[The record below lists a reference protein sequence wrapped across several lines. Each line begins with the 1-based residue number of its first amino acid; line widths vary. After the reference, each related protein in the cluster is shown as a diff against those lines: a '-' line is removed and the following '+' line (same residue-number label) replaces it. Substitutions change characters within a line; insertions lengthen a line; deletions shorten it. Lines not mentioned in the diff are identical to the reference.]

1 MFRRALGMTLAIAAG
16 LVSTVTAQVQT
27 KESQAA
33 MTPVKAMEMLVHGND
48 RFLAGKAK
56 VRNLNAKVIATASGQ
71 YPFAAVVSCM
81 DSRAPVEIVFDQ
93 GIGDV
98 FSLRVAGNVIEEDF
112 LGSLEYAAK
121 VVGVKL
127 IVVMGHTS
135 CGAVKGAID
144 DVKLGNLT
152 ALLAQ
157 IQPAIAGAGPPRG
170 TSKDTAFVEKVAQAN
185 VRLAMKQ
192 IHAKS
197 PVLDEMLKA
206 GTIGLVGAMYEV
218 ETGKV
223 VFYTD

>member
-33 MTPVKAMEMLVHGND
+33 MTPVKAMEMLVQGND

-56 VRNLNAKVIATASGQ
+56 VRDLNAKVIATAAGQ

-127 IVVMGHTS
+127 LVVMGHTS

-157 IQPAIAGAGPPRG
+157 IQPAIAAVGPPRG
-170 TSKDTAFVEKVAQAN
+170 TSKDQAFVEKVAQAN

-206 GTIGLVGAMYEV
+206 GTVGLVGAMYEV

-223 VFYTD
+223 VFYAD

>member
-1 MFRRALGMTLAIAAG
+1 MFRRALGMALAIAAG

-33 MTPVKAMEMLVHGND
+33 MTPVTAMKMLVEGND
-48 RFLAGKAK
+48 RFLAGKGK
-56 VRNLNAKVIATASGQ
+56 VRDLNAKVIATAAGQ

-121 VVGVKL
+121 VIGVKL
-127 IVVMGHTS
+127 LVVMGHTS

-157 IQPAIAGAGPPRG
+157 IQPAIVAVGPPRG
-170 TSKDTAFVEKVAQAN
+170 TSKDTAYVEKVAQAN
-185 VRLAMKQ
+185 VHLAMKQ

-223 VFYTD
+223 VFYAD

>member
-1 MFRRALGMTLAIAAG
+1 MFRRALGMALAIAAG

-27 KESQAA
+27 KESQAT
-33 MTPVKAMEMLVHGND
+33 MTPVTAMKMLVEGND
-48 RFLAGKAK
+48 RFLAGKGK
-56 VRNLNAKVIATASGQ
+56 VRDLNAKVIATAAGQ

-121 VVGVKL
+121 VIGVKL
-127 IVVMGHTS
+127 LVVMGHTS

-157 IQPAIAGAGPPRG
+157 IQPAIAAVGPPRG
-170 TSKDTAFVEKVAQAN
+170 TSKDTAYVEKVAQAN
-185 VRLAMKQ
+185 VHLAMKQ

-223 VFYTD
+223 VFYAD

>member
-1 MFRRALGMTLAIAAG
+1 MFRRALGMALAIAAG

-33 MTPVKAMEMLVHGND
+33 MTPVTAMKMLVEGND
-48 RFLAGKAK
+48 RFLAGKGK
-56 VRNLNAKVIATASGQ
+56 VRDLNAKVIATAAGQ

-127 IVVMGHTS
+127 LVVMGHTS

-157 IQPAIAGAGPPRG
+157 IQPAIVAVGPPRG
-170 TSKDTAFVEKVAQAN
+170 TSKDTAYVEKVAQAN
-185 VRLAMKQ
+185 VHLAMKQ

-223 VFYTD
+223 VFYAD